1 MALNDRI
8 ISITAVG
15 QGIGAASALAPDPT
29 HAEQELIAR
38 QPIGRLAT
46 VEDLTPSVLHLLS
59 DDSRFVT
66 GQAAPVEGGV
76 KI

>member
-8 ISITAVG
+8 ISITAAG
-15 QGIGAASALAPDPT
+15 QGIGATPDPVR
-29 HAEQELIAR
+29 AEQEAVAR
-38 QPIGRLAT
+38 QPMGRRAM

-59 DDSRFVT
+59 DDSRFIT